1 MKSERGITLISV
13 TVYII
18 AITILIG
25 VITVISRYFYTNT
38 KSVSQSIDP
47 VTQFTKFN
55 TFFSDEVNHEN
66 IKVLECNTD
75 EGSGNSYIVFD
86 NGVQYTFIKNN
97 ILLKIFVNKK
107 YRNKVKICDV
117 VENCTFSQTIKNG
130 KSVVNV
136 LFAVKD
142 KSYTQQYTLKM

>member
-97 ILLKIFVNKK
+97 MSV

>member
-97 ILLKIFVNKK
+97 MSV

-117 VENCTFSQTIKNG
+117 VGNCTFSQTIKNG

>member
-66 IKVLECNTD
+66 IKVLECLSLIHISEPT
-75 EGSGNSYIVFD
+75 
-86 NGVQYTFIKNN
+86 
-97 ILLKIFVNKK
+97 
-107 YRNKVKICDV
+107 RP
-117 VENCTFSQTIKNG
+117 
-130 KSVVNV
+130 
-136 LFAVKD
+136 
-142 KSYTQQYTLKM
+142 

>member
-55 TFFSDEVNHEN
+55 TFFSDEVNHEKHQS
-66 IKVLECNTD
+66 I
-75 EGSGNSYIVFD
+75 GM
-86 NGVQYTFIKNN
+86 QY
-97 ILLKIFVNKK
+97 
-107 YRNKVKICDV
+107 
-117 VENCTFSQTIKNG
+117 
-130 KSVVNV
+130 
-136 LFAVKD
+136 
-142 KSYTQQYTLKM
+142 